1 MNIRFFLKQKKE
13 TIMKKLAISII
24 NMILPKLVDN
34 FLTPEV
40 VEKYSDKL
48 FDALK
53 KAIKKTENKYDDL
66 LLPVIEALDSVIG
79 EK

>member
-1 MNIRFFLKQKKE
+1 MKNI
-13 TIMKKLAISII
+13 AIAVI
-24 NMILPKLVDN
+24 NILLPKLVEN
-34 FLTPEV
+34 FLTPEA

-53 KAIKKTENKYDDL
+53 KAIEKTDNKYDDL

-79 EK
+79 SE